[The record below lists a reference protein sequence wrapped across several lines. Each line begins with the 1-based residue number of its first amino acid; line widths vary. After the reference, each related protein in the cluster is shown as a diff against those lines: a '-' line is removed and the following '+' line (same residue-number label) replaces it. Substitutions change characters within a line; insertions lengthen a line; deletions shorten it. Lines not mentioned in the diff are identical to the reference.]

1 MFILDWSSSES
12 FMQASLL
19 HSPVKVEVVEDVDV
33 DVEVGS
39 VVVVVVVVVEVEV
52 EVGPIVVVVVFVVV
66 MQESLLKVFP
76 VVSRA
81 KQNLPLELKNT
92 GELGRQTC
100 FEENR
105 VS

>member
-1 MFILDWSSSES
+1 
-12 FMQASLL
+12 MQASLL

-33 DVEVGS
+33 EVEVGS

-52 EVGPIVVVVVFVVV
+52 GPIVVVVVFV
-66 MQESLLKVFP
+66 MQESLLKVFL

>member
-19 HSPVKVEVVEDVDV
+19 HSPVKVEVVEDVDA
-33 DVEVGS
+33 DAEVGS

-52 EVGPIVVVVVFVVV
+52 EVGPIVVVVVFV
-66 MQESLLKVFP
+66 MQESLVKVFP

>member
-1 MFILDWSSSES
+1 
-12 FMQASLL
+12 MQASLL

-33 DVEVGS
+33 EVEVGS

-52 EVGPIVVVVVFVVV
+52 EVGPIVVVVVFV

>member
-1 MFILDWSSSES
+1 
-12 FMQASLL
+12 MQASLL
-19 HSPVKVEVVEDVDV
+19 HSPVKVEVVEDIDV
-33 DVEVGS
+33 EAEVGS

-52 EVGPIVVVVVFVVV
+52 EVGPIVVVVVFV

>member
-1 MFILDWSSSES
+1 
-12 FMQASLL
+12 MQASLL
-19 HSPVKVEVVEDVDV
+19 HSPVKVEVVEDVDAEA
-33 DVEVGS
+33 EVGS

-52 EVGPIVVVVVFVVV
+52 EVGPIVVVVVFV

>member
-1 MFILDWSSSES
+1 
-12 FMQASLL
+12 MQASLL

-33 DVEVGS
+33 EVEVGS
-39 VVVVVVVVVEVEV
+39 VVVVVAVEVEVEVEV
-52 EVGPIVVVVVFVVV
+52 EVGPIVVVVVVV
-66 MQESLLKVFP
+66 MQESLLKAFP

-100 FEENR
+100 FEENLLNCQN
-105 VS
+105 

>member
-1 MFILDWSSSES
+1 
-12 FMQASLL
+12 MQASLL

-33 DVEVGS
+33 EAEVGS

-52 EVGPIVVVVVFVVV
+52 EVGPIVVVVVFV

-92 GELGRQTC
+92 GESGRQTC
-100 FEENR
+100 FEENP
-105 VS
+105 VSKITKIT